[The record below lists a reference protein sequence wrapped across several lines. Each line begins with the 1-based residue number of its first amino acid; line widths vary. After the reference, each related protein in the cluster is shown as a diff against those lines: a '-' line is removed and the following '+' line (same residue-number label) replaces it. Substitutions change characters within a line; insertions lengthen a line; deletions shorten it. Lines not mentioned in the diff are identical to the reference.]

1 MDSEAKKA
9 TGAEADAVERGG
21 SAPYR
26 QRNDVFRRIFK
37 HLPESEH
44 LVVDYS
50 CALQRDILVHGRLYL
65 SEGWICFHSNIFHW
79 ETLLTIQMKEI
90 TAVTKE
96 KTARVIPNAIQVCT
110 QNEKY
115 FFSSLGAR
123 DRAFLMIFR
132 LWQNSL
138 LDKTLDSRE
147 FLQYVQQAYGSDST
161 LHSEGDEHAVGD
173 EAEEASNSAPELSPR
188 TPRTGET
195 TRTALA
201 PVTVRSPRSPDNG
214 QPLQIAVSPRTP
226 HTPNT
231 PHTPHTA
238 DTPHTPHTPGSSRS
252 ARAAVTPSTP
262 SSSAHA
268 PHGTRTPD
276 RAATPDVSMGSPR
289 APPTHLAS
297 TSPHGSR
304 GDLSQ
309 VDGLAMSMLGRETT
323 PEPQRRDYPS
333 PELGPGTNPST
344 DDSDASEGT
353 PAGDGVDRKPH
364 TLPPGQVCIDR
375 EVCVGMEK
383 LEKLLFSDSL
393 FMRRFLLARK
403 ITDVVCKPWEQTKPG
418 TEQRSL
424 TYTINLNGGPFTP
437 KSSTATEV
445 QIMNK
450 ESSDWLVVVSE
461 VATHDVPYSEYF
473 FNRNHFLLQRLSS
486 HTTRLRIS
494 WEVCFRKQPW
504 GPVKALIDKSSST
517 GLAEYFALLDSE
529 LLREEASRHAQPHP
543 TELRQRT
550 QSRRRDVRGAGDG
563 GATSNNVHH
572 AAPRASHGD
581 RGKAAGVGAD
591 TGISRLLF
599 VVAVVLLMLVCLN
612 AVLFYKL
619 RALEHTAHRLSAWHA
634 LGTQE
639 SAAGSVDW
647 DWLELHRGKVRRAEV
662 QKWNEILRTSL
673 AVLDKMKLW
682 LAGLQK
688 DFLMNNSSALHT
700 QAP

>member
-1 MDSEAKKA
+1 
-9 TGAEADAVERGG
+9 

-26 QRNDVFRRIFK
+26 QRNDDFRRIFK
-37 HLPESEH
+37 QLPENEH

-65 SEGWICFHSNIFHW
+65 SEGWLCFHSNIFRW

-96 KTARVIPNAIQVCT
+96 RTARVIPNAIQVCT

-161 LHSEGDEHAVGD
+161 LHSEGDEHA
-173 EAEEASNSAPELSPR
+173 SR
-188 TPRTGET
+188 
-195 TRTALA
+195 
-201 PVTVRSPRSPDNG
+201 PV
-214 QPLQIAVSPRTP
+214 
-226 HTPNT
+226 
-231 PHTPHTA
+231 
-238 DTPHTPHTPGSSRS
+238 
-252 ARAAVTPSTP
+252 RAAVTPNTP

-276 RAATPDVSMGSPR
+276 RAATPDISMGSPR

-309 VDGLAMSMLGRETT
+309 VDGLTMSMLGREMT

-353 PAGDGVDRKPH
+353 PAGDGADRKPH

-375 EVCVGMEK
+375 EVCVGTEK

-437 KSSTATEV
+437 KSSSATEV

-529 LLREEASRHAQPHP
+529 LLREEA
-543 TELRQRT
+543 
-550 QSRRRDVRGAGDG
+550 
-563 GATSNNVHH
+563 
-572 AAPRASHGD
+572 
-581 RGKAAGVGAD
+581 
-591 TGISRLLF
+591 
-599 VVAVVLLMLVCLN
+599 
-612 AVLFYKL
+612 
-619 RALEHTAHRLSAWHA
+619 
-634 LGTQE
+634 
-639 SAAGSVDW
+639 
-647 DWLELHRGKVRRAEV
+647 
-662 QKWNEILRTSL
+662 
-673 AVLDKMKLW
+673 
-682 LAGLQK
+682 
-688 DFLMNNSSALHT
+688 
-700 QAP
+700 